1 MQTSFDIEK
10 MKTGADP
17 LEICLV
23 QDDASFRKELQD
35 ALAEAGFAVRAFPGS
50 RELYAALLHRSCDI
64 VLLDI
69 GLPGEDG
76 FAIAERLHAL
86 NKQIGIIMVTSRTAT
101 EDKVRALLGGADA
114 YLVKPVVWPELFAMI
129 TSLAR
134 RLRHGNTVASAS
146 FQAVPVQKL
155 KSWSLSHDGWVL
167 TNPTGFSLQLSA
179 RERLFLQRLWQQ
191 LGETVSRDNLIIA
204 MGEDP
209 YHYDVHR
216 LDAMVSRLRRKFAD
230 EGVTVPLRSV
240 RGQGYVFVP
249 ASERNQD
256 WALAG

>member
-1 MQTSFDIEK
+1 
-10 MKTGADP
+10 MKTGANP

-23 QDDASFRKELQD
+23 EDDASFRTELQD
-35 ALAEAGFAVRAFPGS
+35 ALTGAGFSVRAFPGS
-50 RELYAALLHRSCDI
+50 RELYAALLHHPCDI

-69 GLPGEDG
+69 ELPGENG

-86 NKQIGIIMVTSRTAT
+86 NKQIGIIMVTGRTAT

-114 YLVKPVVWPELFAMI
+114 YLGKPVAWPELFATI

-134 RLRHGNTVASAS
+134 RLCYGKAAAIAA
-146 FQAVPVQKL
+146 FQAGPVQAL
-155 KSWSLSHDGWVL
+155 QPWSLSHDGWVL
-167 TNPTGFSLQLSA
+167 TDPNGFSLQLSA

-216 LDAMVSRLRRKFAD
+216 LDAMVSRMRRKFAE
-230 EGVTVPLRSV
+230 EGIAIPLRSV

-249 ASERNQD
+249 ASERNHD
-256 WALAG
+256 RALAG

>member
-1 MQTSFDIEK
+1 
-10 MKTGADP
+10 MKTGANP

-23 QDDASFRKELQD
+23 DGDASFRKELQE
-35 ALAEAGFAVRAFPGS
+35 ALSGAGFSVRAFPGS
-50 RELYAALLHRSCDI
+50 RELYAALLHQSCDI

-76 FAIAERLHAL
+76 FTVAERLHAL
-86 NKQIGIIMVTSRTAT
+86 NRQIGIIMVTARMAT

-114 YLVKPVVWPELFAMI
+114 YLVKPVVWPELFATI

-134 RLRHGNTVASAS
+134 RLNHGKAAAIAA
-146 FQAVPVQKL
+146 FHAAPLHEL

-167 TNPTGFSLQLSA
+167 TNPSGFALQLSA

-216 LDAMVSRLRRKFAD
+216 LDALVSRLRRKFAD
-230 EGVTVPLRSV
+230 EGGAMPLRSV

-256 WALAG
+256 WGTAS